1 MKVLKIC
8 FIGLCLTNINV
19 VSAASFDCAKAKS
32 ELEKA
37 ICNNPELN
45 ATDEKMGEIYKKL
58 SKSFPLSGFV
68 QETQREF
75 LSGYR
80 SCLSISGNGKS
91 SPQAVKDCVNYV
103 QERINELDSYSQAK
117 VYSDAEGKYNAE
129 NVAFLTYS
137 LNGKSMLRV
146 WGSWMPDAYKP
157 EPFPKSGFL
166 CNVNVEL
173 NPVKNGFQ
181 TEETGDS
188 VFKISES
195 ALNVSEW
202 IMCNART
209 GITAGDFKRFK

>member
-1 MKVLKIC
+1 MNVLKIC
-8 FIGLCLTNINV
+8 VVTACLASINV
-19 VSAASFDCAKAKS
+19 VSAASFDCTKAKS

-45 ATDEKMGEIYKKL
+45 AADEKMGELYKKL

-80 SCLSISGNGKS
+80 SCLSISGNGKAS
-91 SPQAVKDCVNYV
+91 AQAVKDCANYA
-103 QERINELDSYSQAK
+103 QERISELDNYSQAK

-129 NVAFLTYS
+129 NIAFLTYS

-146 WGSWMPDAYKP
+146 WGNWMSDAYKP

-166 CNVNVEL
+166 CNINAEL
-173 NPVKNGFQ
+173 NPVKDGFQ

-188 VFKISES
+188 AFKISES
-195 ALNVSEW
+195 TLNVSEW

-209 GITAGDFKRFK
+209 GIAAGDFKRFK